1 MKKLTALAALF
12 MISGTLTAAPFH
24 HEPNRD
30 HRPNMERPAPKK
42 EARRHKAE
50 QQRKNRFEERKAE
63 ERRKHRAEERKKSK
77 PFHNAPRHH

>member
-30 HRPNMERPAPKK
+30 HRPNIEHPAPQK
-42 EARRHKAE
+42 EAYHHKAE
-50 QQRKNRFEERKAE
+50 PQRKKRFEERKAQ
-63 ERRKHRAEERKKSK
+63 ERRKHRSKERKKHK
-77 PFHNAPRHH
+77 PFHNTPRHH